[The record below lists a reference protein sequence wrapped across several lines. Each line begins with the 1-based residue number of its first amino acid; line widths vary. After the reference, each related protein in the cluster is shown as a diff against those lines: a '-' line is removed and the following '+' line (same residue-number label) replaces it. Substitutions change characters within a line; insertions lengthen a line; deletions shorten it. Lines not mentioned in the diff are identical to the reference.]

1 MLQTST
7 LRVLDQRDL
16 PDVLALLGR
25 DPVANTFVAARV
37 HAVGLDPWKL
47 GGELWGHMVGG
58 KLTALCYT
66 GANLVPVE
74 AGPEAVDAFADRAR
88 RRGRRSSSIVGPR
101 SSTERLWD
109 QLEPFWG
116 PARDVRRCQPLLAI
130 SAPPRIYADPQVR
143 RVAAHELDT
152 VLPACIAMFTEE
164 VGVSPVGSD
173 GGALYRSRVNELILA
188 GRSFARFEGGEV
200 VFKAEIGSV
209 TPQACQVQGVWVHP
223 ERRGEGLSVAGMA
236 AVVAIALADIAPV
249 VSLYVNDFNAP
260 ARAAYRRVGFTEVGT
275 FMSVLF

>member
-25 DPVANTFVAARV
+25 DPVANAFVAARV
-37 HAVGLDPWKL
+37 YAVGLDPWKL
-47 GGELWGHMVGG
+47 GGEMWGHLVGG
-58 KLTALCYT
+58 GLEALCYA
-66 GANLVPVE
+66 GANLVPVQ
-74 AGPEAVDAFADRAR
+74 AGPEAVDVFAERAR

-101 SSTERLWD
+101 AATERLWER
-109 QLEPFWG
+109 LEPHWG
-116 PARDVRRCQPLLAI
+116 PARDVRRCQPLLAT
-130 SAPPRIYADPQVR
+130 SRPPPVRADPGVR
-143 RVAAHELDT
+143 RVAPHELNAI
-152 VLPACIAMFTEE
+152 LPACIAMFTEE

-173 GGALYRSRVNELILA
+173 GGTLYSSRVNELILA

-223 ERRGEGLSVAGMA
+223 DRRGEGLSVAGMA

>member
-7 LRVLDQRDL
+7 LRVLGHRDL
-16 PDVLALLGR
+16 ADVLRVLGR
-25 DPVANTFVAARV
+25 DPVANAFVAARV

-47 GGELWGHMVGG
+47 GGEMWGHCVDGT
-58 KLTALCYT
+58 LAALCYA
-66 GANLVPVE
+66 GANLVPVQ
-74 AGPEAVDAFADRAR
+74 AGPDAIDAFAERAR
-88 RRGRRSSSIVGPR
+88 RRGRRSSSIVGPQAA
-101 SSTERLWD
+101 TERLWE
-109 QLEPFWG
+109 QLEPYWG
-116 PARDVRRCQPLLAI
+116 PARDVRRCQPLLAT
-130 SAPPRIYADPQVR
+130 SAPPQVRADPGVR

-152 VLPACIAMFTEE
+152 LLPACIAMFTEE

-223 ERRGEGLSVAGMA
+223 DRRGEGLSVGGMA
-236 AVVAIALADIAPV
+236 AVVVIALADVAPV
-249 VSLYVNDFNAP
+249 VSLYVNDFNTA
-260 ARAAYRRVGFTEVGT
+260 ARAAYRRVGFREVGT

>member
-7 LRVLDQRDL
+7 LRVLGHRDL
-16 PDVLALLGR
+16 ADVLTILGQ
-25 DPVANTFVAARV
+25 DPVANAFVAARV

-47 GGELWGHMVGG
+47 GGEMWGHLVGG
-58 KLTALCYT
+58 TLESLCYA
-66 GANLVPVE
+66 GANLVPVQ
-74 AGPEAVDAFADRAR
+74 AGPDSVDAFAERAR

-101 SSTERLWD
+101 AATERLWD
-109 QLEPFWG
+109 QLEPYWG
-116 PARDVRRCQPLLAI
+116 PARDVRRCQPLL
-130 SAPPRIYADPQVR
+130 STSQSPPVLADHGVR
-143 RVAAHELDT
+143 RVAPHELDA

-173 GGALYRSRVNELILA
+173 GGTLYRSRVNELILA
-188 GRSFARFEGGEV
+188 GRSFARFDNGEV

-223 ERRGEGLSVAGMA
+223 DRRGEGLSVGGMA
-236 AVVAIALADIAPV
+236 AVVAISLADIAPV
-249 VSLYVNDFNAP
+249 VSLYVNDFNAA